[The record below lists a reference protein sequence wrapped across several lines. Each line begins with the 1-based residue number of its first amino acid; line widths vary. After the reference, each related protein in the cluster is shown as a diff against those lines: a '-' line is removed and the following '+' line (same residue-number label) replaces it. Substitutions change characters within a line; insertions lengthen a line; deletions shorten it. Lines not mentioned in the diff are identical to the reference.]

1 MEYRDI
7 STEKVTTSATSAQS
21 SELGD
26 GIFAIRL
33 VTTVDSHFSIG
44 ANPTATTSDAFIPA
58 KTEFYLGVKP
68 TEKVAVR
75 TSTGSGLAFITGVS
89 K

>member
-21 SELGD
+21 SAIGD

-33 VTTVDSHFSIG
+33 VATVDSHFVIG

-58 KTEFYLGVKP
+58 KNP
-68 TEKVAVR
+68 
-75 TSTGSGLAFITGVS
+75 I
-89 K
+89 

>member
-21 SELGD
+21 SAISD
-26 GIFAIRL
+26 GIFVIRL
-33 VTTVDSHFSIG
+33 VTTVDSHFVIG

-58 KTEFYLGVKP
+58 KTEFYLGIKP

>member
-21 SELGD
+21 SAIGD
-26 GIFAIRL
+26 VIFAISL
-33 VTTVDSHFSIG
+33 DATVDSHFVIG

-75 TSTGSGLAFITGVS
+75 TTTGSGLAFVTGVT